1 MGQNP
6 SGWNRGL
13 QGPHSRNGEDPGEFL
28 ARLPHPEIP
37 TTSLA
42 DETMHI
48 STNGPQASTND
59 TPELPGGAAAS
70 TWSGLRRTTLQ
81 LAAVFWSAVLLSDS
95 ILWGIAGVDPLES
108 FSGKLVLNSFGALL
122 TIGMS
127 ALLFRVRRRGI
138 LFKAAMAFAL
148 SLACAPLYSLFDF
161 QVYTFYVAPEVPE
174 FSWRNFGY
182 TMVSSMAMFFG
193 WSCLY
198 VSMVYAFEVRDR
210 ERSLAA
216 AREEALLAQMRA
228 LRYQANPHF
237 LFNTLNSIAGLV
249 EEGATARAGRM
260 LLSLSMFLR
269 TTLTIDPLQDV
280 TLAEELV
287 LQEDYLEIEQE
298 RFSDRMGFAVD
309 AAEEVRHALV
319 PSLILQPLIEN
330 AVKHGVGQSA
340 AHTQITIRA
349 LRQQNVLRLVV
360 ENDLPAGRHPS
371 ADTVV
376 GFGIG
381 LRNVADRLRMRFG
394 ESGRF
399 SARTQGGQFRAEI
412 ELPWRTR

>member
-1 MGQNP
+1 MP
-6 SGWNRGL
+6 
-13 QGPHSRNGEDPGEFL
+13 
-28 ARLPHPEIP
+28 
-37 TTSLA
+37 
-42 DETMHI
+42 I
-48 STNGPQASTND
+48 STNGSDPSTND
-59 TPELPGGAAAS
+59 SAAVRSGASAPARG
-70 TWSGLRRTTLQ
+70 TWSGLPGTTAK

-95 ILWGIAGVDPLES
+95 ILWGIAGVDPIES

-122 TIGMS
+122 TVGMS
-127 ALLFRVRRRGI
+127 ALLFWMRRRGI
-138 LFKAAMAFAL
+138 LFKAAMAFVL
-148 SLACAPLYSLFDF
+148 SMACAPLYSLLDF
-161 QVYTFYVAPEVPE
+161 QIYRLHVAPEVPAFE
-174 FSWRNFGY
+174 WRNFGF

-249 EEGATARAGRM
+249 EEGASARASRM

-280 TLAEELV
+280 TLADELV
-287 LQEDYLEIEQE
+287 LQEDYLAIEQE
-298 RFSDRMGFAVD
+298 RFSDRMGFHVD
-309 AAEEVRHALV
+309 AAEEVRQALV

-340 AHTQITIRA
+340 AHTQVAIHAWRE
-349 LRQQNVLRLVV
+349 QEVLRLVV
-360 ENDLPAGRHPS
+360 ENDLPAGRS
-371 ADTVV
+371 QSGTVA
-376 GFGIG
+376 GLGIG

-394 ESGRF
+394 EAGRF
-399 SARTQGGQFRAEI
+399 SASEVGGRFRAEI
-412 ELPWRTR
+412 ELPWRTG

>member
-1 MGQNP
+1 MP
-6 SGWNRGL
+6 
-13 QGPHSRNGEDPGEFL
+13 
-28 ARLPHPEIP
+28 
-37 TTSLA
+37 
-42 DETMHI
+42 I
-48 STNGPQASTND
+48 STNGSKPSTND
-59 TPELPGGAAAS
+59 TTAAQSDAAAS
-70 TWSGLRRTTLQ
+70 ARGPWAGLPGTTAK

-95 ILWGIAGVDPLES
+95 ILWGIAGVDPLAS
-108 FSGKLVLNSFGALL
+108 FPGKLVLNSFGALL
-122 TIGMS
+122 TVGMS
-127 ALLFRVRRRGI
+127 ALLFWMRQRGI
-138 LFKAAMAFAL
+138 LFKAAMAFVL
-148 SLACAPLYSLFDF
+148 SMACAPLYSLLDF
-161 QVYTFYVAPEVPE
+161 QVYSLHMAPEVPAFE
-174 FSWRNFGY
+174 WRNFGF

-249 EEGATARAGRM
+249 EEGATARASRM

-280 TLAEELV
+280 TLADELV
-287 LQEDYLEIEQE
+287 LQQDYLEIEQE
-298 RFSDRMGFAVD
+298 RFSDRMGFQVEACD
-309 AAEEVRHALV
+309 EVRQALV

-340 AHTQITIRA
+340 EPTRITISAR
-349 LRQQNVLRLVV
+349 RQQDVLRLVV
-360 ENDLPAGRHPS
+360 ENDLAATRSPAGPV
-371 ADTVV
+371 A
-376 GFGIG
+376 GLGIG

-394 ESGRF
+394 EAGRF
-399 SARTQGGQFRAEI
+399 SASTVDGRFRAEI
-412 ELPWRTR
+412 ELPWRTG